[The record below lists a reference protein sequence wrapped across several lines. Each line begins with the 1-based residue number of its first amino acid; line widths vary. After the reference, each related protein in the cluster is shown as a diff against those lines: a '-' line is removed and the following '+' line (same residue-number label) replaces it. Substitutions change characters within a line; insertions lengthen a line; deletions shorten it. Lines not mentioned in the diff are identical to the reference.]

1 MKLRVII
8 PIHKTEDYSDV
19 RDILDYNKGLS
30 IYNWREITFHKIKGD
45 FTNRADAMNHG
56 YNTYCETDDYVMFL
70 HCDTK
75 LPSEY
80 ARLLYEFFIMRD
92 NIPFCFFRLSFDTTE
107 TLVSPKII
115 EQFVNNTR
123 KEPYGDQCFTM
134 SGTFFRENGMF
145 PSTLLLEDVIFYRA
159 IQKTYELV
167 YDNHVMNANA
177 ITSDRRFRYK
187 GTYISEI
194 TFLRNVLNNRSI
206 ILLYKM
212 GVSPDI
218 LGIWYYKNN
227 LYGSLN
233 G

>member
-8 PIHKTEDYSDV
+8 PIHEAEDSNNV
-19 RDILDYNKGLS
+19 SRVLDYNKGLS
-30 IYNWREITFHKIKGD
+30 VYGWTEITFHKIEGQ
-45 FTNRADAMNHG
+45 FTKRADAMNLG
-56 YNTYCETDDYVMFL
+56 YNTYCETNDYVMFL

-75 LPSEY
+75 LPNDYSK
-80 ARLLYEFFIMRD
+80 LLYDFFIQRD

-107 TLVSPKII
+107 YIMSPKII

-134 SGTFFRENGMF
+134 SGAFFSENGMF

-159 IQKTYELV
+159 IQKKYGLV
-167 YDNHVMNANA
+167 YDNHVINANV
-177 ITSDRRFRYK
+177 ITSDRRFRYR
-187 GTYISEI
+187 GTYISDL
-194 TFLRNVLNNRSI
+194 TFLLNVWNNRTI
-206 ILLYKM
+206 ILLHKL

-218 LGIWYYKNN
+218 LGRWYYTNN
-227 LYGSLN
+227 LHGSLN